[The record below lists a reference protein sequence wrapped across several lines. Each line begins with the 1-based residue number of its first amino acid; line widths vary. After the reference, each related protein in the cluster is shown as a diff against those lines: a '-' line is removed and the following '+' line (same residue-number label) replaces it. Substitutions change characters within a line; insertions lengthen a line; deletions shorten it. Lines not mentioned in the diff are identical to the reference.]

1 MVARQPLALP
11 LCQLPWS
18 WCRWPW
24 AASRKNGSQQRTRA
38 GHSRRSRTSFEG
50 FLVFWVMEALY
61 QIRFHKFK
69 QAVKQMPFSS
79 FFIGFVWD
87 VFLERF
93 CSQPILAWF
102 LTLVNCAAHHL
113 PYFTWKQL
121 HLKAAGKSESLNMGM
136 ICCFS
141 VKNSE
146 RSHQFPCIFH
156 REELTSIRHNHFE
169 KRELCFLCLV
179 PWLWHVDISYSTDSM
194 KPRSINL
201 MARNSYILVASS
213 GLHNLLSFCSST
225 YSYSHWLYDASTLWS
240 LFEHLFDFLNL
251 LFFLIRN
258 DSITCWCCELL
269 WLMLYDFSRQMMFA
283 GAVVIMFVGLL
294 QNDPRTSAREDQV
307 HQGLESSDFS
317 CLRSLIFM
325 TELKTCFQSE
335 ITRNSNWFWQLK
347 NWWERVAFLSQP
359 STSCTV
365 PLKKTN
371 YNFWW
376 KCSSRP
382 IEQQAF

>member
-1 MVARQPLALP
+1 MVTRQPLALP

-179 PWLWHVDISYSTDSM
+179 PWLYMLTSVTVLTDTESM

-201 MARNSYILVASS
+201 MPRNFLHIFWRPLVSIIFCHFVLQPIPTLIDS
-213 GLHNLLSFCSST
+213 TTIPRCGLFLNIFLIFRIFWFFWFEMIRSHADVVNCCDWCCMTFPVRWCLPVPWWSCLLVCCRMIHEPRQGRTRST
-225 YSYSHWLYDASTLWS
+225 KAWS
-240 LFEHLFDFLNL
+240 LQIL
-251 LFFLIRN
+251 L
-258 DSITCWCCELL
+258 
-269 WLMLYDFSRQMMFA
+269 A
-283 GAVVIMFVGLL
+283 
-294 QNDPRTSAREDQV
+294 
-307 HQGLESSDFS
+307 
-317 CLRSLIFM
+317 
-325 TELKTCFQSE
+325 
-335 ITRNSNWFWQLK
+335 
-347 NWWERVAFLSQP
+347 WEV
-359 STSCTV
+359 
-365 PLKKTN
+365 
-371 YNFWW
+371 
-376 KCSSRP
+376 
-382 IEQQAF
+382 